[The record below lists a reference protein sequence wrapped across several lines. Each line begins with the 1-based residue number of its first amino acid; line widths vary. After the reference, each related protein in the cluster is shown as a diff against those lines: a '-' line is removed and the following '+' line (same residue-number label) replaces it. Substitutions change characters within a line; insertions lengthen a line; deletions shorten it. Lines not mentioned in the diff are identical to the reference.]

1 MVSLSSPWVVL
12 LTALFYTQAHAF
24 CFDEAGE
31 MYGVSPLLL
40 KAVAKVE
47 SNMRPHAV
55 NSTHTASTQSQD
67 IGLMQINTRWLRR
80 NPIKSLGYT
89 ETHLYD
95 PCTSVKLGAW
105 VLANN
110 FTRYGASW
118 EAVGAYNAACTRL
131 KGDACRRAR
140 NGYAWKVYRAM
151 RKSS

>member
-1 MVSLSSPWVVL
+1 
-12 LTALFYTQAHAF
+12 
-24 CFDEAGE
+24 

-40 KAVAKVE
+40 KAVAQVE

-55 NSTHTASTQSQD
+55 NSSHMGNTQSRD
-67 IGLMQINTRWLRR
+67 IGLMQINTRWLRI

-89 ETHLYD
+89 EEHLLD
-95 PCTSVKLGAW
+95 ACTSVKLGAW

-110 FTRYGASW
+110 FTHYGVSW

-140 NGYAWKVYRAM
+140 NGYAWKVYQAM